1 MVTTYL
7 LALGLTLV
15 VEIPVALL
23 VLHRRG
29 WRVVLLAAVV
39 ANLISHPLLHFAL
52 PRLLSPANRGLFL
65 LVGELGVFVLEA
77 LVYLVVARPRPRAMA
92 VVAAA
97 LANLVSYA
105 LGMLLSF

>member
-1 MVTTYL
+1 VTGAYL

-15 VEIPVALL
+15 IEVPVALL
-23 VLHRRG
+23 VLRRRG
-29 WRVVLLAAVV
+29 WRAVLPAALL

-52 PRLLSPANRGLFL
+52 PRVLSPADRGTFL

-77 LVYLVVARPRPRAMA
+77 LVYLLVARPRPRAMA

-97 LANLVSYA
+97 LANAASYA
-105 LGMLLSF
+105 VGLLLAL